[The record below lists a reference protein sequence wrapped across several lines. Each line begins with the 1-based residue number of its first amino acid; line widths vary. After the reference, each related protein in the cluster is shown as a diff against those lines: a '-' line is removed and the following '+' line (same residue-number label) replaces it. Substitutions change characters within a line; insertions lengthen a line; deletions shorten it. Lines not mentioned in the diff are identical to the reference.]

1 MDLKYVYMESPL
13 EQMVLCALGDRV
25 CAVDFVEEDAFSSI
39 QRMEKRHQMTAKA
52 GNNAVLSQ
60 LMEELEEYFQKK
72 RTNFTVP
79 MVLSGTPFQQAVW
92 QILLEI
98 PYGQTISYKTEAVRY
113 GNERAIRAIASANGK
128 NPLSILVPC
137 HRVIGSNG
145 ALVGYAGGLHRK
157 EALLTLEQS

>member
-1 MDLKYVYMESPL
+1 MDLTYVYMDSPL
-13 EQMVLCALGDRV
+13 GQMVLCALDDRV
-25 CAVDFVEEDAFSSI
+25 CAVDFVEEDALFAI
-39 QRMEKRHQMTAKA
+39 KRMEKRHQVIAKA

-60 LMEELEEYFQKK
+60 VMGELEEYFQQK
-72 RTNFTVP
+72 RTIFTVP
-79 MVLSGTPFQQAVW
+79 MLLSGTPFQQRVW

-157 EALLTLEQS
+157 AALLTLEQS

>member
-13 EQMVLCALGDRV
+13 GQMVLCAFGDRV
-25 CAVDFVEEDAFSSI
+25 CAVDFVEEDVFSSI